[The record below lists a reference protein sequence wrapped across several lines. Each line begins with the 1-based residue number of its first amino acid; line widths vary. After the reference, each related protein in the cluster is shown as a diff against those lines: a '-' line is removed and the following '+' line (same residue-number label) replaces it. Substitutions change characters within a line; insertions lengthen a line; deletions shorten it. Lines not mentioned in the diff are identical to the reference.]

1 MPPLTAPMREH
12 LFKKGWSEA
21 PRVPT
26 NTQGFEAPE
35 MEPLARPEHVEAT
48 LPAPNLEPP
57 PIVDLKL
64 RQYTGDFV
72 LPRGERQ
79 GGAVRT
85 VTENDIEEFLEWG
98 VPRFAED
105 YPDCTREAMLPFIR
119 MVIQS
124 NAYKA
129 LRTDNCFGLFTF
141 ARLPWEPRGMVTD
154 VAVVSRKEDHPNQH
168 KGVELTR
175 VCRAALEWAISH
187 GASSFHLGAD
197 LAPIGR
203 RLGMEECGTLSR
215 KRL

>member
-12 LFKKGWSEA
+12 LSKKGWNA

-26 NTQGFEAPE
+26 NTQGFEVPE
-35 MEPLARPEHVEAT
+35 MDAMAHPQHVEPT
-48 LPAPNLEPP
+48 VPAPNLEPP
-57 PIVDLKL
+57 PIVNFKL
-64 RQYTGDFV
+64 HQHTGDFV

-98 VPRFAED
+98 VPRFAEE

-119 MVIQS
+119 MVICS

-129 LRTDNCFGLFTF
+129 VRTDNCFGLFTF
-141 ARLPWEPRGMVTD
+141 ARLPWIPRGIVSD

-168 KGVELTR
+168 KGVEITR
-175 VCRAALEWAISH
+175 VCRAALEWAMSLN
-187 GASSFHLGAD
+187 AAQFYLGAV
-197 LAPIGR
+197 LGPVGK
-203 RLGMEECGTLSR
+203 RLGMDETGTSYQKDL
-215 KRL
+215 